1 MTYKGYLVE
10 EIDGSYVGSVK
21 DIDIPKINDGNVL
34 IKVNFSSL
42 NYNAISEANIRR
54 SSLS

>member
-21 DIDIPKINDGNVL
+21 DIDIPEINDGNVL

-42 NYNAISEANIRR
+42 NYKDALA
-54 SSLS
+54 SSG